1 MDRRMSYHDKKDHPS
16 PAAAK
21 IAPVKKS
28 DPVGFAEQFRAFL
41 RINMNWFLIAGLAL
55 LLLQD
60 VFGTHGVLAM
70 HRSLQEAAAAQKEI
84 NRLND
89 ENRQLQDH
97 VQQLKTDPATIER
110 IAREDMGLARPGE
123 YIFKIPPKPG
133 DSAAPGSQPSD
144 PRKKR

>member
-1 MDRRMSYHDKKDHPS
+1 MNQQGMKENPS
-16 PAAAK
+16 PAAAN
-21 IAPVKKS
+21 IASVKKP

-41 RINMNWFLIAGLAL
+41 RLNMNWFLIAGLGL
-55 LLLQD
+55 LLIQD
-60 VFGTHGVLAM
+60 IFGTHGVLAT

-84 NRLND
+84 NRLNE

-123 YIFKIPPKPG
+123 YIFKIPPKPA
-133 DSAAPGSQPSD
+133 DTSLPGSQPPD
-144 PRKKR
+144 PPKKR